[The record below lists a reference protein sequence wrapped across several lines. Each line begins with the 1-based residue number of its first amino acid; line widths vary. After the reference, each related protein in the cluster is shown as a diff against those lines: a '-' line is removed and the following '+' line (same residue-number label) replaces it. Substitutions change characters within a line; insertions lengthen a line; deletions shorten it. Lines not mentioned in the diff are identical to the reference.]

1 MSNQPIYSFYIEPHY
16 LLHGKYIKSN
26 INTELSK
33 IYSNHRQQDNVFTVN
48 LNFYLYKNNLNE
60 GIIGIFPEKFY
71 NPTINY
77 FDEYKMKVDLKKLED
92 DFKSFLLIP
101 IKQRM
106 LIDIDEFNSIELKKT
121 LMVLNNRK
129 IKQVLIKFY
138 HTIKTIDENEFF
150 KVFCNDQKLLN
161 DIKKHLEIY
170 NTENFEILIEVLN
183 YFICLYNKENL
194 DYMNLNNDNFYRLI
208 NFEDNSF
215 SDKTY
220 KISNSNYLMTNPM
233 VKYVISHLPLKY
245 VKSDIIDT
253 KDEIFIKIDEHNL
266 KKITIRKEEN

>member
-1 MSNQPIYSFYIEPHY
+1 MSNQPIYSFYIEPRY

-92 DFKSFLLIP
+92 DLKSFLLIP

-150 KVFCNDQKLLN
+150 KVFCKDQKLLN

-220 KISNSNYLMTNPM
+220 KINNSNYLMTNPM